1 MTPSIRAF
9 LQVRAASSPQWLD
22 RGARLAFLTGITGI
36 PQVWALPAGGGWPD
50 QLTFGTERVGG
61 QLATPDGSA
70 LAFER
75 DVGGDERHRLHLA
88 EPERPLADADAIHRL
103 GAFSPDGT
111 RLAFTHTA
119 RNGVDFDLAIVDLAT
134 GERREVAQPGG
145 WSIAADWTERGILVV
160 RAFSNADHTLYLV
173 DPATGQVEHLT
184 PHEGDVQYGS
194 PHLLPDGS
202 VLCATDLGSEFRR
215 LAVLRDGQ
223 PEFLTPDTADVEEIA
238 VHGERRAWTV
248 NEEGYG
254 RAVLDGEPVGGLPD
268 GVPGGLAFSPGGE
281 RLALHVSQ
289 PDDTTDVWVVEPD
302 RLPRRVTRSARGG
315 LGPDAFHRPELERV
329 ESFDGLEVPY
339 LRYGPRDA
347 PTLCWVHG
355 GPESQE
361 RPALNAVVQYL
372 VARGLTVAA
381 PNVRGSTGYGRTYEH
396 LDDVEKRL
404 DSVADLAALARH
416 LGAERGVPVG
426 VMGGSYGG
434 YMTLAAITEHPTLWR
449 AAVDVVGIANFVTFL
464 ERTGAYR
471 RALREAEYGSLE
483 THRAFLESIS
493 PLAKVDAIVTPLMVI
508 HGANDPRV
516 PVEEAE
522 QIVTALRE
530 RGREVEYLRYD
541 DEGHGLVRLP
551 NRLDAYPQVA
561 AFLERHLLR

>member
-1 MTPSIRAF
+1 MDPIRAY
-9 LQVRAASSPQWLD
+9 LQVRAASSPEWLD
-22 RGARLAFLTGITGI
+22 GGDRIAFLTGITGI
-36 PQVWALPAGGGWPD
+36 PQAWAAPADGGWPE
-50 QLTFGTERVGG
+50 QLTFGAERVAG
-61 QLATPDGSA
+61 LAASPDGST

-88 EPERPLADADAIHRL
+88 EPERSLAEADAIHRL

-111 RLAFTHTA
+111 ELAFAHTE
-119 RNGVDFDLAIVDLAT
+119 RNGVDFDLAVVDLRT
-134 GERREVAQPGG
+134 GARRELAQPGG
-145 WSIAADWTERGILVV
+145 WCVPVDWSEQGLLVV
-160 RAFSNADHTLYLV
+160 RAFSNVDTTIYRV
-173 DPATGQVEHLT
+173 DPSSGAVEELT
-184 PHEGDVQYGS
+184 PHEGEVLYGS
-194 PHLLPDGS
+194 PRFLPDGS
-202 VLCATDLGSEFRR
+202 ILCATDVGSEFTR
-215 LAVLRDGQ
+215 LAVLRDGE
-223 PEFLTPDTADVEEIA
+223 PTFLTNDTGDVEAIA

-254 RAVLDGEPVGGLPD
+254 RLYLDGEAVELPD
-268 GVPGGLAFSPGGE
+268 GVPGGLAFSPDGS
-281 RLALHVSQ
+281 RLALHLSQ
-289 PDDTTDVWVVEPD
+289 PDDTTDVWIVDAD
-302 RLPRRVTRSARGG
+302 RAVRRVTRSARGG
-315 LGPDAFHRPELERV
+315 LGADAFRRPELEQV
-329 ESFDGLEVPY
+329 ESFDGREIPY

-361 RPALNAVVQYL
+361 RPALNAVIQYL
-372 VARGLTVAA
+372 VSRGLSVAA
-381 PNVRGSTGYGRTYEH
+381 PNVRGSTGYGRTYTK
-396 LDDVEKRL
+396 LDDVERRL
-404 DSVADLAALARH
+404 DSVGDLAALARA

-434 YMTLAAITEHPTLWR
+434 YMTLAAITEYPALWR

-471 RALREAEYGSLE
+471 RALREAEYGSLA
-483 THRAFLESIS
+483 THRDFLESIS
-493 PLAKVDAIVTPLMVI
+493 PLAKVDRIETPLMVI

-530 RGREVEYLRYD
+530 RGRPVEYLRYE

-551 NRLDAYPQVA
+551 NRLDAYPRVA
-561 AFLERHLLR
+561 AFLERHLLGA